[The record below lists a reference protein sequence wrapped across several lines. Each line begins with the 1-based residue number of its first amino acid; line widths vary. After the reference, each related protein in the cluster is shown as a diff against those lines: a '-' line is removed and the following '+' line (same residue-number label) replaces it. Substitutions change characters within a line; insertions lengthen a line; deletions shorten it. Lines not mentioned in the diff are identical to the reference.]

1 MGGGGWGVVQTLSW
15 VAKFEFGVEMAW
27 DGVVGVD
34 WTIKNGVALG
44 VAMECNLGLV
54 LGWTKGW
61 LEERGGMGW
70 QLGWGGKGGLM
81 MPFCYIQIRLVPKHA
96 GVAGV
101 TIKN

>member
-1 MGGGGWGVVQTLSW
+1 MNW
-15 VAKFEFGVEMAW
+15 VAKFEYGVEMAW

-44 VAMECNLGLV
+44 VALECNLGLV